1 MSILGS
7 RGGRD
12 NFAPLEAIIELIES
26 GIGSVS
32 REPDGVSF
40 DGSIGTTR
48 IRVTPIDVDAVDR
61 AKITNVISIV
71 TELPELPIASED
83 APLAVCNMGAAF
95 SAAIRNE
102 ETGRIDLVSR
112 LSCFEGDDEAWSLY
126 VRMVAFAAM
135 FQSDIF
141 LKFLSQQLSGSDIEV
156 EGEFAGGDEPPPWG
170 AEDFQLTQE
179 RLDQIGIFAN
189 GGEGGLTA
197 EFPWDAGAVSQ
208 MENLITGGERK
219 RTSLLLLKTEENHPC
234 LGNGLFCRLA
244 LPISYPFERAAEV
257 VHHLNRLELAATDA
271 PPFFGAWCAEPNSGT
286 PTFVCFWPNAL
297 YAPGTATNI
306 ATWMMHRSRIAKTW
320 VDGGPR
326 T

>member
-1 MSILGS
+1 MASHGD
-7 RGGRD
+7 RD
-12 NFAPLEAIIELIES
+12 NSVPLEAIVELIES
-26 GIGSVS
+26 GIGSIT

-40 DGSIGTTR
+40 DGAIGITH
-48 IRVTPIDVDAVDR
+48 IRVRPIDVDAIDR

-71 TELPELPIASED
+71 TELPELPIPSDD
-83 APLAVCNMGAAF
+83 AALAVCNTGAAF

-102 ETGRIDLVSR
+102 ETKRIELVSR
-112 LSCFEGDDEAWSLY
+112 LSCFENDDEAWRLY
-126 VRMVAFAAM
+126 VPMVAFAAM

-141 LKFLSQQLSGSDIEV
+141 LKFLSQLLSSSGIEV

-208 MENLITGGERK
+208 MESLITGGERK
-219 RTSLLLLKTEENHPC
+219 RTSLLLLKTEESHPY
-234 LGNGLFCRLA
+234 LGNGLFCRLV

-257 VHHLNRLELAATDA
+257 VHQLNRLERAATDA
-271 PPFFGAWCAEPNSGT
+271 PPFFGAWCAEPSSGT
-286 PTFVCFWPNAL
+286 PTFVCFWPNAF

-306 ATWMMHRSRIAKTW
+306 TTWMMHRSRIAKTW
-320 VDGGPR
+320 VDDDQGKR
-326 T
+326 W